1 MKPDPYLT
9 SFTSL
14 NSKWVKDLKIR
25 PETIKLP
32 KENTWQKFLDVGLSN
47 NFLGVTTKAGATKAQ
62 IHTWDYIKQQTT
74 VNKMKR

>member
-14 NSKWVKDLKIR
+14 NSKWVKDLNIR

-32 KENTWQKFLDVGLSN
+32 KENMAKVP
-47 NFLGVTTKAGATKAQ
+47 
-62 IHTWDYIKQQTT
+62 
-74 VNKMKR
+74 

>member
-47 NFLGVTTKAGATKAQ
+47 NFLGVTTKAQ
-62 IHTWDYIKQQTT
+62 IHTWDYIKKQTT
-74 VNKMKR
+74 VNKIKR